1 MSRAAECITGKI
13 TFSNCMGEH
22 FVGLASKLLMQPNEN
37 SMLPRYTRPELAA
50 IWSEQTKHEI
60 WFEIEAHAGDA
71 MAASGTIPRECA
83 KAVWQAKQIPFDA
96 ARIRELENETQHEFA
111 AFIAYVSEIVGSENA
126 RFLHFGMT
134 SSDVLDTCFNLQLKR
149 ATDVLIKDNEQLK
162 DALKAQALEHKYTV
176 CIGRSHGMHAEPTTF
191 GTKMAQAYAE
201 ANRNAARLKSARDEI
216 SVGAISGAVGT
227 FANVAPE
234 VEAHVCKKLGLRS
247 ETISTQVIPRDRHA
261 MYFSTLA
268 VVASSIERLATEFRH
283 LQRTEVGEVSE
294 KFSSGQIGSSAMPH
308 KANPIL
314 SENLTGL
321 SRIVRSCVAPALEN
335 VALWHERDMSH
346 SSVERW
352 TGPGATAILDFA
364 LHRMAKIVEGIAVD
378 GAAMDRNMGKTGDA
392 IQSQRIVLALVEK
405 GLARETAYRI
415 VQKCAHSAIA
425 SGGSFFDALKSESQV
440 QQVMSQQE
448 LEACLGYDYHLSGID
463 AIFSRVFG

>member
-1 MSRAAECITGKI
+1 MAE
-13 TFSNCMGEH
+13 
-22 FVGLASKLLMQPNEN
+22 
-37 SMLPRYTRPELAA
+37 
-50 IWSEQTKHEI
+50 IWSDEKKHEI
-60 WFEIEAHAGDA
+60 WFDIEAHAGDA
-71 MAASGTIPRECA
+71 MADLSAVPRECA
-83 KAVWQAKQIPFDA
+83 NAVWEAKPTAFDA
-96 ARIRELENETQHEFA
+96 GRIRELENETQHEFA
-111 AFIAYVSEIVGSENA
+111 AFLAYVSEIVGPENA

-134 SSDVLDTCFNLQLKR
+134 SSDVLDTCFNLQLKM
-149 ATDVLIKDNEQLK
+149 ATDVLINGIERLK
-162 DALKAQALEHKYTV
+162 NALKSQALEHKHTV

-191 GTKMAQAYAE
+191 GAKMAQAYAE
-201 ANRNAARLKSARDEI
+201 ACRNAARLRTARDEI

-227 FANVAPE
+227 FANVDPG
-234 VEAHVCKKLGLRS
+234 VEAHVCGKLGLQP
-247 ETISTQVIPRDRHA
+247 EMISTQIVPRDRHA

-294 KFSSGQIGSSAMPH
+294 KFASGQIGSSAMPH

-352 TGPGATAILDFA
+352 TGPCATATLDFA
-364 LHRMAKIVEGIAVD
+364 LHRLASVVEGIVVD
-378 GAAMDRNMGKTGDA
+378 SAAMSLNLRMAGDA
-392 IQSQRIVLALVEK
+392 VHSQRVVLELVKK
-405 GLARETAYRI
+405 GLDRQTAYRI
-415 VQKCAHSAIA
+415 AQRCASEATA
-425 SGGSFFDALKSESQV
+425 AGGSFFEALKSEPQV
-440 QQVMSQQE
+440 RQAMSDRE
-448 LEACLGYDYHLSGID
+448 LEACLGYDYHLGRID

>member
-1 MSRAAECITGKI
+1 
-13 TFSNCMGEH
+13 
-22 FVGLASKLLMQPNEN
+22 
-37 SMLPRYTRPELAA
+37 MLPRYTRPELAD
-50 IWSEQTKHEI
+50 IWSEQEKHKI

-71 MAASGTIPRECA
+71 MADSGTIPRECA
-83 KAVWQAKQIPFDA
+83 EAVWQAKQIPFDA
-96 ARIRELENETQHEFA
+96 TRIRELENETQHEFA
-111 AFIAYVSEIVGSENA
+111 AFLAYVSEIVGAENA

-134 SSDVLDTCFNLQLKR
+134 SNDVLDTCFNLQLKR
-149 ATDVLIKDNEQLK
+149 STDILIKGNEQLK
-162 DALKAQALEHKYTV
+162 NALKAQALEHKYTV

-201 ANRNAARLKSARDEI
+201 ASRNAARLKSARDEI

-227 FANVAPE
+227 FANVDPKVE
-234 VEAHVCKKLGLRS
+234 VHVCEKLGLRP

-283 LQRTEVGEVSE
+283 LQRTEVGEISE

-308 KANPIL
+308 KTNPIL

-321 SRIVRSCVAPALEN
+321 SRIVRSCATPALEN

-352 TGPGATAILDFA
+352 TGPSATATLDFA
-364 LHRMAKIVEGIAVD
+364 LQRLAKVVEGIVVNSE
-378 GAAMDRNMGKTGDA
+378 AMDRNMGTTKGA
-392 IQSQRIVLALVEK
+392 FQSQRIVLALVKK
-405 GLARETAYRI
+405 GLARETAYNIARH
-415 VQKCAHSAIA
+415 CALSAIT
-425 SGGSFFDALKSESQV
+425 GGSFVDTLKSDPQV
-440 QQVMSQQE
+440 QQLMSEQE
-448 LEACLGYDYHLSGID
+448 LEACLENGYHLSRID
-463 AIFSRVFG
+463 TIFSRVFG

>member
-1 MSRAAECITGKI
+1 
-13 TFSNCMGEH
+13 
-22 FVGLASKLLMQPNEN
+22 
-37 SMLPRYTRPELAA
+37 
-50 IWSEQTKHEI
+50 
-60 WFEIEAHAGDA
+60 
-71 MAASGTIPRECA
+71 
-83 KAVWQAKQIPFDA
+83 
-96 ARIRELENETQHEFA
+96 
-111 AFIAYVSEIVGSENA
+111 
-126 RFLHFGMT
+126 MT
-134 SSDVLDTCFNLQLKR
+134 SNDVLDTCFNLQLKR
-149 ATDVLIKDNEQLK
+149 ATDVLIKGNEQLK
-162 DALKAQALEHKYTV
+162 NALKAQALKHKYTI

-201 ANRNAARLKSARDEI
+201 ASRNAARLKSARDEI

-227 FANVAPE
+227 FANVDPR
-234 VEAHVCKKLGLRS
+234 VEAHVCEKLGLRR

-268 VVASSIERLATEFRH
+268 VIASSIERLATEFRH

-308 KANPIL
+308 KTNPIL

-321 SRIVRSCVAPALEN
+321 SRIVRSCVVPALEN

-352 TGPGATAILDFA
+352 TGPGATATLDFA
-364 LHRMAKIVEGIAVD
+364 LHRMAKVVEGIVVD
-378 GAAMDRNMGKTGDA
+378 GAAMGRNMEKTGNA
-392 IQSQRIVLALVEK
+392 AQSQRIVLALVKK

-415 VQKCAHSAIA
+415 VQKCAHSATA
-425 SGGSFFDALKSESQV
+425 SDESFVDALKSEPQV
-440 QQVMSQQE
+440 RQVMSEQE
-448 LEACLGYDYHLSGID
+448 LEACLGYGYHLSRID